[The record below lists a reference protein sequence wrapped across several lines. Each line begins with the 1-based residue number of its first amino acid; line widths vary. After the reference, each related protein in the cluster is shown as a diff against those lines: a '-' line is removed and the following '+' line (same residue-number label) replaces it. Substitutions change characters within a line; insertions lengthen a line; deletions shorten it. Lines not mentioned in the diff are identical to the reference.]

1 MSKPLFV
8 TAKFRIKTEKLSE
21 ANALMQ
27 NLMTQTLQN
36 EENCISYIYLK
47 NNVLENEFTS
57 FEVWKDAEAE
67 AQHWET
73 VHIAE
78 ALKQLPEMLE
88 TEPEITKWN
97 RI

>member
-8 TAKFRIKTEKLSE
+8 TAKFRIKKEKLNE
-21 ANALMQ
+21 ANDLMQ
-27 NLMTQTLQN
+27 SLITQTLQK
-36 EENCISYIYLK
+36 EENCISYMYLK
-47 NNVLENEFTS
+47 NNEIENIFTS

-67 AQHWET
+67 ANHWAKP
-73 VHIAE
+73 HIAE

-88 TEPEITKWN
+88 AEPEITKWN

>member
-8 TAKFRIKTEKLSE
+8 TAKFRIKKEKLSE

-27 NLMTQTLQN
+27 NLITKTLQN
-36 EENCISYIYLK
+36 EENCISYTYLK
-47 NNVLENEFTS
+47 NNNVENEFTS

-67 AQHWET
+67 VQHWQT
-73 VHIAE
+73 SHIAE

-88 TEPEITKWN
+88 NEPEIIKWN

>member
-21 ANALMQ
+21 ANKLMQ
-27 NLMTQTLQN
+27 DLMTKTLQN
-36 EENCISYIYLK
+36 EENCISYTYLK
-47 NNVLENEFTS
+47 NNNVENEFTS
-57 FEVWKDAEAE
+57 FEVWKDADSE
-67 AQHWET
+67 AQHWQT
-73 VHIAE
+73 NHIAE

-88 TEPEITKWN
+88 NEPEITKWN

>member
-8 TAKFRIKTEKLSE
+8 TAKFRIKNEKLSE

-27 NLMTQTLQN
+27 KLMTRTLEN
-36 EENCISYIYLK
+36 EENCISYTYLK
-47 NNVLENEFTS
+47 NKDAENEFTS
-57 FEVWKDAEAE
+57 FEIWKDAEAE

-73 VHIAE
+73 SHIAE

>member
-1 MSKPLFV
+1 MSQPLYV
-8 TAKFRIKTEKLSE
+8 TAKFRIKKEKLIE
-21 ANALMQ
+21 ANTLMQ
-27 NLMTQTLQN
+27 NLITSTLQN
-36 EENCISYIYLK
+36 EENCISYTYLK
-47 NNVLENEFTS
+47 NSEKENEFTS

-88 TEPEITKWN
+88 TEPEIIKWN